1 MENPPPRDTDQQFS
15 ETQTTTS
22 QRPESSGRMSSSTG
36 APAELAAAPSGN
48 APASAAP
55 APAGGLYTEQVQ
67 NVVNSEIGVQVL
79 LNRLK
84 QSVAS
89 AKEFALFLQKRSKL
103 EEDHSVGL
111 RKISKITHDN
121 LRRPEH
127 RQNSFI
133 ASYDEV
139 TRIQDRMA
147 ENGAQFAA
155 SLHQMHEDMLEM
167 AANIERGRKHWK
179 TTGLSA
185 EQRLVDAETA
195 MRKAKA
201 KYDTLAED
209 YDRARTGDRASTKK
223 FGLKGPKSAAQ
234 HEEDL
239 LRKTQAADTE
249 YASKVQ
255 TAQSV
260 RHEHLTKG
268 RPEAVKGLQD
278 LINECDSALVLQMQK
293 FAAFN
298 EKLLLHNGMSV
309 SPLKDQAGE
318 GGKTTR
324 SLREAI
330 LDINNEGDLNY
341 FIASHS
347 SQVPPRPAEIK
358 YERHPVMAPS
368 APPAAAAARRQ
379 SEIPQ
384 GFNSFASRQG
394 TTGPAAASTPTQQ
407 SPMGAGGPGFNQG
420 GPPPPAAQ
428 QQQQQQP
435 QQYQQHE
442 RSFSQGRP
450 QSRDNGPPGRMGNGG
465 PAPAPAY
472 SSAGGPPQLQTLPFQ
487 TPAPQTHPLQQNTP
501 THQQGPPQHLQQ
513 HQQQQYGAPQQQQ
526 RGPAA
531 MDPSNLPPLKPVF
544 GMNLEQL
551 FQRDGSPI
559 PMVVYQCIQAVDLFG
574 LEVEGIYRVSGTAA
588 HINKIKAIFNNDSS
602 KVDFRNPEAFFHDVN
617 SVAGLLK
624 QFFRDLPDPLLT
636 TAQYASFISAARLDD
651 DIVRRDSLHAIINA
665 LPDPNYATL
674 RAVTLHLHRVT
685 EAASVNRMTSS
696 NLAIVWGPTL
706 MGMGGVGGG
715 AIQDAGWQV
724 RVVQTILENCY
735 QIFDDD

>member
-1 MENPPPRDTDQQFS
+1 MENPPRDADQQFS
-15 ETQTTTS
+15 ESHTASS
-22 QRPESSGRMSSSTG
+22 QRPESSERMSSSTG
-36 APAELAAAPSGN
+36 APTENATTPSGN

-55 APAGGLYTEQVQ
+55 APTPGPYTEQVQ
-67 NVVNSEIGVQVL
+67 NVVNSEIGVQTL

-103 EEDHSVGL
+103 EEDHATGL
-111 RKISKITHDN
+111 RKISRITHDN

-127 RQNSFI
+127 RQGSFI

-139 TRIQDRMA
+139 TRIHERMA
-147 ENGAQFAA
+147 DNGEQFAS
-155 SLHQMHEDMLEM
+155 SLYQMHNDMIEM
-167 AANIERGRKHWK
+167 AANVERGRKHWK

-185 EQRLVDAETA
+185 EQRLVDAEAA
-195 MRKAKA
+195 MRKSKA

-209 YDRARTGDRASTKK
+209 YDRARTGDRQATKK

-239 LRKTQAADTE
+239 LRKAQAADAD
-249 YASKVQ
+249 YAAKVQ
-255 TAQSV
+255 AAQSV
-260 RHEHLTKG
+260 RHEHLSRG

-278 LINECDSALVLQMQK
+278 LINECDSALALQMQK

-318 GGKTTR
+318 AGKSTR

-341 FIASHS
+341 FIASYS

-368 APPAAAAARRQ
+368 APPAASAQRQ

-384 GFNSFASRQG
+384 GFNTFNSRQG
-394 TTGPAAASTPTQQ
+394 TAGPAASTPPQQ
-407 SPMGAGGPGFNQG
+407 SPMGAAGPGFNQG
-420 GPPPPAAQ
+420 GPPPPA
-428 QQQQQQP
+428 QQQQP
-435 QQYQQHE
+435 YPPHE
-442 RSFSQGRP
+442 RSFSQSQGRP
-450 QSRDNGPPGRMGNGG
+450 QSRDNGSAGRMGNGNSM
-465 PAPAPAY
+465 PHSAAAPSY
-472 SSAGGPPQLQTLPFQ
+472 SSSGPPQLQTLPFQ
-487 TPAPQTHPLQQNTP
+487 TAAPQTHPLQQNTP
-501 THQQGPPQHLQQ
+501 THQAP
-513 HQQQQYGAPQQQQ
+513 PQQQQ
-526 RGPAA
+526 QHQYGQQQQRTVAA

-588 HINKIKAIFNNDSS
+588 HVNKIKAIFNN
-602 KVDFRNPEAFFHDVN
+602 
-617 SVAGLLK
+617 
-624 QFFRDLPDPLLT
+624 
-636 TAQYASFISAARLDD
+636 
-651 DIVRRDSLHAIINA
+651 
-665 LPDPNYATL
+665 
-674 RAVTLHLHRVT
+674 
-685 EAASVNRMTSS
+685 
-696 NLAIVWGPTL
+696 
-706 MGMGGVGGG
+706 
-715 AIQDAGWQV
+715 
-724 RVVQTILENCY
+724 
-735 QIFDDD
+735 